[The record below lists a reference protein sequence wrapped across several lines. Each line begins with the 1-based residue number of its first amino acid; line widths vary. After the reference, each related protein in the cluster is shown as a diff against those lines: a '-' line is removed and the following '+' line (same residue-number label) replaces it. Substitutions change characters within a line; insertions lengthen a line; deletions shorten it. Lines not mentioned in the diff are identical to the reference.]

1 MILVVAD
8 VVAIRAGFLSDELKK
23 KQTKIVKSG
32 TFYRIYFD
40 LLSISRKG

>member
-8 VVAIRAGFLSDELKK
+8 VVAIRAGFLSDELK

-40 LLSISRKG
+40 LLSISRKC